1 MSLTSSQIRELKEEK
16 LYRQL
21 YEKYRYF
28 IPNGKAER
36 FINVV
41 GVDEYFITLFSA
53 ANGVGKTA
61 SSVNVLAHMFWPV
74 GNPYFKGPVFED
86 FPYPLKK
93 GRIVSDATT
102 IAEAIIPEM
111 KKWFPKD
118 RYVTAKRGK
127 NYEYNWK
134 TDTGFD
140 FDCMTYNQSLSEFE
154 SVNLSWAYF
163 DEPPPEAIYK
173 ATVSRMRRGG
183 FIFIAATPLM
193 GSAWMY
199 DKIYTK
205 ATLNE

>member
-1 MSLTSSQIRELKEEK
+1 MSDIVHQARVELAYQK
-16 LYRQL
+16 L
-21 YEKYRYF
+21 YEKYRF
-28 IPNGKAER
+28 FVPNGKAEE
-36 FINVV
+36 FIDRV
-41 GVDEYFITLFSA
+41 GENKYFVSLFSA

-61 SSVNVLAHMFWPV
+61 TGVNILANMFWPC
-74 GNPYFKGPVFED
+74 GNPYFQQPMFTD
-86 FPYPLKK
+86 YPFPLKK
-93 GRIVSDATT
+93 GRIVSDSTT

-111 KKWFPKD
+111 KKWFPNDK
-118 RYVTAKRGK
+118 YVTSKKGK

-134 TDTGFD
+134 TNTGFD
-140 FDCMTYNQSLSEFE
+140 FDLMTYNQSLSEFE

-205 ATLNE
+205 ATYNK